1 MIAVVVRLVVTGGPR
16 IVIWILLVHHSQI
29 RLPGG
34 VLCIFFKK
42 YICCVL
48 GFVEGLIASATCQ
61 LR

>member
-1 MIAVVVRLVVTGGPR
+1 MIAVVVRLVVTGGPS

-29 RLPGG
+29 RLSGG
-34 VLCIFFKK
+34 VLCIFFK